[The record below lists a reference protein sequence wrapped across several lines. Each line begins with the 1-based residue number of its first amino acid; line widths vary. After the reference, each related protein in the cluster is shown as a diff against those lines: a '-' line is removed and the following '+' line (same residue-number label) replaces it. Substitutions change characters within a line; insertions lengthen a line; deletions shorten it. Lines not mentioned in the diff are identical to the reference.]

1 MHRTLSKNNIQKHHF
16 YYIQNHIKSQQHN
29 LIIYPLTVY
38 PFTIKRVNRYQ
49 RMSIPAPPSLLTGGH
64 NFLSTFAI
72 YFLKKV
78 CCYFLVTRHKQD
90 TLRHNTLIVCL
101 VKKSSIHADFKI
113 VIRHIQ
119 NKMCLVKK
127 SSIHA
132 AFRHLQD
139 TFFYFL
145 YINTFNEYK
154 HIQVKE

>member
-1 MHRTLSKNNIQKHHF
+1 M
-16 YYIQNHIKSQQHN
+16 
-29 LIIYPLTVY
+29 PL
-38 PFTIKRVNRYQ
+38 F
-49 RMSIPAPPSLLTGGH
+49 PA
-64 NFLSTFAI
+64 
-72 YFLKKV
+72 
-78 CCYFLVTRHKQD
+78 TRHKQD
-90 TLRHNTLIVCL
+90 TLRHIKKKMCL
-101 VKKSSIHADFKI
+101 VKKSSIHAAFKI

-154 HIQVKE
+154 HI

>member
-1 MHRTLSKNNIQKHHF
+1 MTL
-16 YYIQNHIKSQQHN
+16 
-29 LIIYPLTVY
+29 P
-38 PFTIKRVNRYQ
+38 
-49 RMSIPAPPSLLTGGH
+49 
-64 NFLSTFAI
+64 
-72 YFLKKV
+72 
-78 CCYFLVTRHKQD
+78 VTRHKQD

-101 VKKSSIHADFKI
+101 VKKSSIHAFFKI

-132 AFRHLQD
+132 GFRHLQD

-154 HIQVKE
+154 HI